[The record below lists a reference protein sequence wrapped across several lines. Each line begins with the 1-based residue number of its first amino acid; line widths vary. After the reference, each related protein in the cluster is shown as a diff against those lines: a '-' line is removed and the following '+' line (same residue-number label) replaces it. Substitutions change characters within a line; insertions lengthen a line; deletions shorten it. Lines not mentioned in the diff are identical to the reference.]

1 MNLNYAYILNE
12 NVEPQEQSDLSVDAV
27 QSQNENPTEVEIQN
41 DEQNQ
46 KPLN

>member
-1 MNLNYAYILNE
+1 MNLNYEYILNE
-12 NVEPQEQSDLSVDAV
+12 SYEPQEQPDLSVDAV
-27 QSQNENPTEVEIQN
+27 QSQNENPTEAEIQN